1 MPNCCEGRSIAFGIL
16 TVVGIVL
23 IIVWGLYAPNSP
35 YLNGNY
41 GYNYYNRNYNYYYHR
56 PFPSKSAYCDRD
68 WDLTCKVA
76 EANPSPATYNDVNDT
91 ISAVPGVATNC
102 ACLTATSTYY
112 LSHKVLART
121 HLGCISDGDFRAS
134 FTFDKHVVEP
144 SKYRSVAG
152 PPGNTTSAAAGF
164 TLSEPWAIRWLS
176 RWAEGAFPSR
186 KGHYEAQSS
195 KAATPSKAVAPRV
208 SPGWDVQYAPTC
220 FVSEACGAAVWKGLS
235 GGDASGYPT
244 EALKTRPYDKTSSR
258 AWNDKNPCTWFVVG
272 TTARDTCDKDLVAMK
287 KAGFHLN
294 YLSSNSDSAF
304 AGDARLMS
312 GVWSRLCTKLSHCTF
327 AAVDVSHTGF
337 ETNCKVK
344 PIPAASPK
352 IGYTNPG
359 YGF

>member
-41 GYNYYNRNYNYYYHR
+41 GYIYYNRNYNYYYHR

-152 PPGNTTSAAAGF
+152 PPGNTTSSAAGF
-164 TLSEPWAIRWLS
+164 TLSEPWVIRWLS
-176 RWAEGAFPSR
+176 RWSAMSWRAHPS
-186 KGHYEAQSS
+186 KAQSS
-195 KAATPSKAVAPRV
+195 KTP
-208 SPGWDVQYAPTC
+208 PGWDVQYAPSC

-258 AWNDKNPCTWFVVG
+258 AGNDKNPCTWFVVG

-312 GVWSRLCTKLSHCTF
+312 GVWSRVCTKLSHCTF
-327 AAVDVSHTGF
+327 AAVDVSQTGF
-337 ETNCKVK
+337 ETNCKWG
-344 PIPAASPK
+344 PTSPK
-352 IGYTNPG
+352 IGYINPG